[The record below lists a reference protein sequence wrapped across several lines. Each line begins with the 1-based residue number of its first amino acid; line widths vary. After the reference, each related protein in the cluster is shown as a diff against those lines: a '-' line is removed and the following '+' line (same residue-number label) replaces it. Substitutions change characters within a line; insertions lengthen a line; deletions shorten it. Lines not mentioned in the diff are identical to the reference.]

1 MILGRPSRT
10 TIFRGSREEAHGA
23 LLRAFWGRIPVSAIA
38 LPYAL
43 LGWPLLAG
51 HRRRRLPARH
61 ATATAGADSA
71 VSLIAF
77 LVFCLVTMPV
87 GTAGDC
93 TLDLV
98 PGADIAAAFND
109 DGSLWQVI
117 GNVLLLGPLGAL
129 LPLRVRRLRA
139 LPRLALAASVLVE
152 GTQYLI
158 HTGRVTSSD
167 DVLLNTAGATLG
179 AALSGRGRR
188 ALDPPPAPVTIPVQ
202 RRTICE
208 APALRLRVPRS
219 VWDARYAAIAHQE
232 RR

>member
-1 MILGRPSRT
+1 M
-10 TIFRGSREEAHGA
+10 EA
-23 LLRAFWGRIPVSAIA
+23 LLRAFWGMIPISAIA

-43 LGWPLLAG
+43 LAWPLLAA
-51 HRRRRLPARH
+51 RRRRRMAARRAS
-61 ATATAGADSA
+61 ATAA
-71 VSLIAF
+71 VDCAVFLVAF

-87 GTAGDC
+87 GDSADS

-98 PGADIAAAFND
+98 PGADITAAFSS

-117 GNVLLLGPLGAL
+117 GNVLLLCPLGAL
-129 LPLRVRRLRA
+129 LPLRVRCLRM
-139 LPRLALAASVLVE
+139 LPRIALAALIASVLVE

-158 HTGRVTSSD
+158 HTGRVTSAD

-179 AALSGRGRR
+179 AALSRRGWRR
-188 ALDPPPAPVTIPVQ
+188 LDTSPPAPVAIPLP

-219 VWDARYAAIAHQE
+219 VWDTRYAAIAHPE